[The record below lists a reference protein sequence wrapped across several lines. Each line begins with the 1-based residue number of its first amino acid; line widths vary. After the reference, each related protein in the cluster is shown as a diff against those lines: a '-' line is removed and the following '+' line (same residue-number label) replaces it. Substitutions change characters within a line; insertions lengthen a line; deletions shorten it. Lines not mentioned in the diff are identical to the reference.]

1 MLLKVYK
8 IICDKLEHEWIRVV
22 NRLLENHNVLDRF
35 FFLML
40 AHILKS
46 IIFLASR
53 FLIFRAQFARYE
65 CY

>member
-1 MLLKVYK
+1 MPLKVYK
-8 IICDKLEHEWIRVV
+8 IICDKLEHEWVRVV

-35 FFLML
+35 SLML

-65 CY
+65 C